1 MWDSAQFHAN
11 SYTVSLI
18 RAFFGMIK
26 WTIVKYSGLKRGG
39 YLSIVD
45 KLTLLFYSS
54 GLPLS
59 SYLSFLGSGSG
70 IYSIIRKCRMCRQF
84 TQMGVYKCGS
94 FIRTPPL
101 TLLNHKKN
109 FSTSCV
115 RRNSDLAASS
125 LKLSCIKVNS
135 QKEFWKKLKTL
146 DKDSPTQIV
155 DNFFKNYSSAPQLAK
170 KNISFNLIQSI
181 FKLVIQSYDPS
192 YKASTGT
199 LSYTVNKGA
208 IYKGTFKL
216 MVVDSNKRT
225 FSTLSTPLRYN
236 VDQQAQAGG
245 NPNQFHLKSFL
256 LDLVNSNYLFKCS
269 SKLAITFLILE
280 SWLNICLG
288 FLVVFYRLRG
298 SKKSLFHT

>member
-101 TLLNHKKN
+101 TLLNHKKY

-125 LKLSCIKVNS
+125 LKLS
-135 QKEFWKKLKTL
+135 
-146 DKDSPTQIV
+146 
-155 DNFFKNYSSAPQLAK
+155 
-170 KNISFNLIQSI
+170 
-181 FKLVIQSYDPS
+181 
-192 YKASTGT
+192 
-199 LSYTVNKGA
+199 
-208 IYKGTFKL
+208 
-216 MVVDSNKRT
+216 
-225 FSTLSTPLRYN
+225 
-236 VDQQAQAGG
+236 
-245 NPNQFHLKSFL
+245 
-256 LDLVNSNYLFKCS
+256 KCS

-280 SWLNICLG
+280 SSLNICLG